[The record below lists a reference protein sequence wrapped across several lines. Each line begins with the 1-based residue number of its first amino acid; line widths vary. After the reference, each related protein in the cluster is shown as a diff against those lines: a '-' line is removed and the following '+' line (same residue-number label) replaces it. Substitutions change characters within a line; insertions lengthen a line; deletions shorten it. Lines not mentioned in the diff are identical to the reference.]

1 LPFPAVVL
9 TPSEALPAIDELRLI
24 GGDELVQEMTRT
36 FLKFGRTQVS
46 RLDEAAATGELEQ
59 GAVLAHTFKSS
70 ARQLGAVTLG
80 DACSR
85 AELAARG
92 GDPAGFVQAANDV
105 GRAFHEARPWL
116 EALSKP

>member
-1 LPFPAVVL
+1 VVL
-9 TPSEALPAIDELRLI
+9 TPPEALPAIDELRLI
-24 GGDELVQEMTRT
+24 GGDELVQEMTKT
-36 FLKFGRTQVS
+36 FLRFGRAQVS
-46 RLDEAAATGELEQ
+46 RLDEAAATGEMEQ

-92 GDPAGFVQAANDV
+92 GDAAGFVQAANDV

>member
-1 LPFPAVVL
+1 MVL
-9 TPSEALPAIDELRLI
+9 TPPDALPAIAELRLI

-36 FLKFGRTQVS
+36 FLMFGKTQVS
-46 RLDEAAATGELEQ
+46 RLDEAAASGELEQ

-92 GDPAGFVQAANDV
+92 GDVVGFVEATNDV
-105 GRAFHEARPWL
+105 GRAFHQARPWL
-116 EALSKP
+116 QALSTT

>member
-1 LPFPAVVL
+1 MVL

-46 RLDEAAATGELEQ
+46 RLDEAAATGELAQ

-70 ARQLGAVTLG
+70 ARQLGAVSLG

-92 GDPAGFVQAANDV
+92 GDVSGFIEAANDV
-105 GRAFHEARPWL
+105 GRAFHAARPWL
-116 EALSKP
+116 QALSKL